1 MNMAAAP
8 GHPDLREFIRAGD
21 TVMWG
26 QAHAQ
31 PLSLIEALVHQR
43 HSIGRTRL
51 LLGIGHGLESVLRPE
66 HADAFDFLSYCA
78 AGSNRGL
85 ARSGVLDLL
94 PLHYSEMANRFR
106 DGSIRIDVLMLQVP
120 PPDEAGRYSL
130 GMAREYLIP
139 ALARA
144 RTVLAEVDPAIPW
157 THGEPYLRESDFH
170 LLIAARAR
178 QAPPVPLVPGPIE
191 QAIGGHVA
199 AWSRMGPR
207 CKPGSGACL
216 TPCSPR

>member
-1 MNMAAAP
+1 MKGSDDEAHLHCPPRTELKLERHDHCRPSMNMAAAP

-85 ARSGVLDLL
+85 ARSGVLDSCL
-94 PLHYSEMANRFR
+94 STTRR
-106 DGSIRIDVLMLQVP
+106 W
-120 PPDEAGRYSL
+120 
-130 GMAREYLIP
+130 
-139 ALARA
+139 
-144 RTVLAEVDPAIPW
+144 RTGFVTD
-157 THGEPYLRESDFH
+157 R
-170 LLIAARAR
+170 
-178 QAPPVPLVPGPIE
+178 
-191 QAIGGHVA
+191 
-199 AWSRMGPR
+199 
-207 CKPGSGACL
+207 SG
-216 TPCSPR
+216 